1 MARMH
6 IISGVGDKLDMPMIR
21 KITLGDLVTVLRR
34 GAEDFWAKP
43 SHYIL
48 LAVIYPVVGIGLAV
62 WMSGY
67 HTWPLLYPL
76 VGGFALIGPV
86 AALPLYEVS
95 RRREHG
101 EEPSWSEAFS
111 VLRSPALGSIAAVG
125 VMLFVLFTLWL
136 AGAQGLYESLFGSS
150 PPRTLDG
157 LVTQVLTEPAGWT
170 LIGAGTLM
178 GAAFALIV
186 LVTSVIAL
194 PLLLDRDAGGY
205 VAVETSVRAFLRN
218 PLPILA
224 WGGIVAAGI
233 AVGTATLFVGLAVIL
248 PILGHATWHLYR
260 ALVQDASTIRGN

>member
-6 IISGVGDKLDMPMIR
+6 IISGVGDRLDMPMIR
-21 KITLGDLVTVLRR
+21 RITLGDLATALRR

-62 WMSGY
+62 WMSGF

-76 VGGFALIGPV
+76 IGGFALIGPV

-95 RRREHG
+95 RRREQG
-101 EEPSWSEAFS
+101 LDPSWTEAFS
-111 VLRSPALGSIAAVG
+111 VLRSPALGGIAAVA

-150 PPRTLDG
+150 PPRTLGG
-157 LVTQVLTEPAGWT
+157 LLTQVLTEPAGWT
-170 LIGAGTLM
+170 LIGVGTLM
-178 GAAFALIV
+178 GGVFALLV
-186 LVTSVIAL
+186 LATSVIAF
-194 PLLLDRDAGGY
+194 PLLLDRDVGGY

-218 PLPILA
+218 PLPILC
-224 WGGIVAAGI
+224 WGGLVAAGI
-233 AVGTATLFVGLAVIL
+233 ALGTATLFVGLAVVL
-248 PILGHATWHLYR
+248 PIFGHATWHLYR
-260 ALVQDASTIRGN
+260 ALVDDASAIRGA